1 LNLWFK
7 DEGRTGTGG
16 GRPFS
21 YLQPEDPAM
30 ADSSRL
36 NDRSRLRRQM
46 RTRRR
51 ALTPAQRSAAALAV
65 VESVARE
72 RLFINARHIAFYLPN
87 DGELDLRPLLAH
99 ALALGK
105 RCYLPVLSVPFHN
118 HLWFLPYRENDR
130 LLANRFGIPEP
141 GANKMRGARKPWGL
155 DLILTPLV
163 AFDHSGNRLGM
174 GGGFYDR
181 TLGFLHRRRHWRKP
195 RLLGTAYT
203 FQEVD
208 ALPLEPWDVPLDG
221 VITDQGLRLLG
232 ERRDGA

>member
-1 LNLWFK
+1 
-7 DEGRTGTGG
+7 
-16 GRPFS
+16 
-21 YLQPEDPAM
+21 M
-30 ADSSRL
+30 

-46 RTRRR
+46 RARRR
-51 ALTPAQRSAAALAV
+51 ALGPAERDAAALAV
-65 VESVARE
+65 VESMARE

-87 DGELDLRPLLAH
+87 DGELDLRPLLWH

-105 RCYLPVLSVPFHN
+105 RCYLPVLSIPFHN
-118 HLWFLPYRENDR
+118 HLRFLPFREGDR

-141 GANKMRGARKPWGL
+141 GQSRMRTARKPWGL

-163 AFDHSGNRLGM
+163 AFDAAGNRLGM

-195 RLLGTAYT
+195 RLLGTAYA

-208 ALPLEPWDVPLDG
+208 ELPHQPWDVPLDG
-221 VITDQGLRLLG
+221 VITDRGLRLV
-232 ERRDGA
+232 EARRTPAADA